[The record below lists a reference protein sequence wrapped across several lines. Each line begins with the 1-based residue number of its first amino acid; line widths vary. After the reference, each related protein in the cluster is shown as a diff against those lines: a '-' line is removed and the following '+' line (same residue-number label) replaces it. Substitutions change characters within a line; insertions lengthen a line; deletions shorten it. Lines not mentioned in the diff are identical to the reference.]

1 MTKLC
6 GFEAETAQVLLAAS
20 CGTLLARSYNKSH
33 LHYPL
38 FGVIPLLLIRLHLYD
53 RSSEVL
59 LF

>member
-20 CGTLLARSYNKSH
+20 CGTLLTHGYNKSH
-33 LHYPL
+33 LHFPL
-38 FGVIPLLLIRLHLYD
+38 FCVIPLLLIRLHLYNH
-53 RSSEVL
+53 SSEVL